1 MSGIPVFADLKE
13 KIHEMK
19 KAVVLRG
26 LLELFIMNECK
37 TWNTPKKIF
46 EKIRKETNDNWT
58 PNLAAF
64 YSTFRKFERK
74 GLTTARLST
83 VDDKKAIEYKLTKK
97 GITELEKRKRELK
110 EGVKKNAFVMMRMVS
125 SILCNGSEKRK
136 KLMKVMKEA
145 LGEAYEWRKD

>member
-1 MSGIPVFADLKE
+1 MFSDLKE
-13 KIHEMK
+13 RIHEMK

-26 LLELFIMNECK
+26 LLELFIMNECRN
-37 TWNTPKKIF
+37 WSTPKKIF

-74 GLTTARLST
+74 GITTARLST
-83 VDDKKAIEYKLTKK
+83 FDDKKTIEYKLTKK
-97 GITELEKRKRELK
+97 GISELEKRKRELK
-110 EGVKKNAFVMMRMVS
+110 ERVKKNAFVMMRLVS
-125 SILCNGSEKRK
+125 SILCDGSDKRK

-145 LGEAYEWRKD
+145 LGEAYEWRED

>member
-1 MSGIPVFADLKE
+1 MFDGFRE

-26 LLELFIMNECK
+26 LLELFVMNECRK
-37 TWNTPKKIF
+37 WSSPKKIF
-46 EKIRKETNDNWT
+46 EKIKKETNDNWT

-64 YSTFRKFERK
+64 YSTFRKFERN
-74 GLTTARLST
+74 GFTTARLTSIK
-83 VDDKKAIEYKLTKK
+83 DKKKIEYKLTKK
-97 GITELEKRKRELK
+97 GVAELEKRKRELK

-125 SILCNGSEKRK
+125 SILCDGSEKRK

-145 LGEAYEWRKD
+145 LGEAYE